1 LRDLDLLFCNP
12 RLIKH
17 TLTKNGASS
26 YRTHSAYRLVADT
39 HITPSLLLLGLIVSA
54 TAANSMIFFAGTE
67 TRILYSELIIIAS
80 ASIAALL
87 GVLLAYRQILHNRSH
102 SKMYICLAIGLVLWL
117 SADIIWASY
126 ELVFHIAAP
135 IPSLSDILWLA
146 GYPFF
151 AYNLIATYR
160 QFYNRF
166 DKRILIAS
174 IIGNGIF
181 IAYLISLTIG
191 LLDFSSQGSVLMFAV
206 LIAYPI
212 MNALLTVP
220 ALPILIG
227 LWKERPWSIP
237 WTLKSL
243 SLFCIVITDSW
254 FAFIILSGLYE
265 QVWLS
270 SMFFGAE
277 YLILAGGLLWFNKFL
292 AIYKNQGMASAT
304 NTSQDHLKIT
314 DGFHNRNNTPNRI
327 QYLQVLVAAILIGGI
342 LSYGFMTSVAT
353 ESTRYF
359 GPIGGANTILIG
371 ALLPL
376 TGTLSSFGESAEAS
390 LTLAVDDVN
399 NQLEKS
405 GSSSRVGLVIEDTK
419 TDPNVAREKLKDLAS
434 KGIRIVIGPSTSAN
448 VAAVKEYADEN
459 GILIVSSSST
469 APSLAIP
476 NDNVFRFV
484 PDDTHQAEALAK
496 RMWDEGT
503 RVVIPIWR
511 TDVFGNNLQS
521 LLKEK
526 FEKLGGK
533 MLDGVGYDPPV
544 GNFAASLHRINFIV
558 WEQELRALT
567 SKVNDAVSQYGA
579 DKIGV
584 YIVAFDEIVPIMI
597 QANRHQEL
605 QSVRWY
611 GSDGSAQNQ
620 GLIKNIEAAEFAV
633 KTNFLNPIYRV
644 EASDSFKRLEE
655 RIVEEIDRVPRSYA
669 EIAYDEFWVAALTLK
684 NYAGKQQDDIGSLRE
699 AFINTTNFYI
709 GVTGRTE
716 LNDAGDRENGSYDFW
731 AVRTSS
737 INVESK
743 RSFEWTNVAAYPIAT
758 EN

>member
-1 LRDLDLLFCNP
+1 M
-12 RLIKH
+12 
-17 TLTKNGASS
+17 AE
-26 YRTHSAYRLVADT
+26 T

-67 TRILYSELIIIAS
+67 TRIVYSELIIIAS

-102 SKMYICLAIGLVLWL
+102 SKMYISLAIGLVLWL
-117 SADIIWASY
+117 CADIIWASY
-126 ELVFHIAAP
+126 ELVFHVAAP

-151 AYNLIATYR
+151 AYNLVATYR

-166 DKRILIAS
+166 DKRVLLAS
-174 IIGNGIF
+174 IIGNVIF
-181 IAYLISLTIG
+181 IGYLISLTIG
-191 LLDFSSQGSVLMFAV
+191 ISDFSSQGGVSMFAV

-212 MNALLTVP
+212 MNALLTIP

-227 LWKERPWSIP
+227 LWSERPWSIP
-237 WTLKSL
+237 WTFKSL

-254 FAFIILSGLYE
+254 FAIIILSGLYE

-292 AIYKNQGMASAT
+292 AIYKNQGTASAT
-304 NTSQDHLKIT
+304 NTTSQDYSKIT
-314 DGFHNRNNTPNRI
+314 NGLGNRNNTPNRI
-327 QYLQVLVAAILIGGI
+327 RYLQVLVAVILVGGI
-342 LSYGFMTSVAT
+342 LSYGFIASGAT

-359 GPIGGANTILIG
+359 GPVEGANTILIG

-390 LTLAVDDVN
+390 LRLAVDDVN
-399 NQLEKS
+399 NQLAKS

-419 TDPNVAREKLKDLAS
+419 TDPNVAREKLMDLAS
-434 KGIRIVIGPSTSAN
+434 KGIRIVIGPATSAN

-484 PDDTHQAEALAK
+484 PDDTYQAEALAK
-496 RMWDEGT
+496 KMWDEGT

-533 MLDGVGYDPPV
+533 VVDGIGYDPPV

-558 WEQELRALT
+558 WEQELRSLT
-567 SKVNDAVSQYGA
+567 QKVNDAVKQYGA
-579 DKIGV
+579 DKVGV

-597 QANRHQEL
+597 QANRHEAL
-605 QSVRWY
+605 QLVRWY
-611 GSDGSAQNQ
+611 GSDGSVQHE

-633 KTNFLNPIYRV
+633 KTNFLSPIYGV
-644 EASDSFKRLEE
+644 EASDSFKELEE

-669 EIAYDEFWVAALTLK
+669 EVIYDEFWVAALTLS
-684 NYAGKQQDDIGSLRE
+684 NYNGTHKDDIGSLRE
-699 AFINTTNFYI
+699 AFINTTNSYI

-716 LNDAGDRENGSYDFW
+716 LNDAGDKKYGSYDFW
-731 AVRTSS
+731 AIRPL
-737 INVESK
+737 SK
-743 RSFEWTNVAAYPIAT
+743 DVNNKGSFEWTNVAAYPIGIG
-758 EN
+758 N

>member
-1 LRDLDLLFCNP
+1 
-12 RLIKH
+12 
-17 TLTKNGASS
+17 
-26 YRTHSAYRLVADT
+26 VAET

-67 TRILYSELIIIAS
+67 TRIVYSELIIIAS

-102 SKMYICLAIGLVLWL
+102 SKMYISLAIGLVLWL
-117 SADIIWASY
+117 CADIIWASY
-126 ELVFHIAAP
+126 ELVFHVAAP

-151 AYNLIATYR
+151 AYNLVATYR
-160 QFYNRF
+160 QFYNRI
-166 DKRILIAS
+166 DKRVLLAS
-174 IIGNGIF
+174 IIGNVIF
-181 IAYLISLTIG
+181 IGYLISLTIG
-191 LLDFSSQGSVLMFAV
+191 ISDFSSQGGVSMFAV

-212 MNALLTVP
+212 MNALLTIP

-227 LWKERPWSIP
+227 LWSERPWSIP
-237 WTLKSL
+237 WTFKSL

-254 FAFIILSGLYE
+254 FAIIILSGLYE

-292 AIYKNQGMASAT
+292 AIYKNQGTASAT
-304 NTSQDHLKIT
+304 NTTSQDYSKIT
-314 DGFHNRNNTPNRI
+314 NGLGNRNNTPNRI
-327 QYLQVLVAAILIGGI
+327 RYLQVLVAVILVGGI
-342 LSYGFMTSVAT
+342 LSYGFIASGAT

-359 GPIGGANTILIG
+359 GPVEGANTILIG

-390 LTLAVDDVN
+390 LRLAVDDVN
-399 NQLEKS
+399 NQLAKS

-419 TDPNVAREKLKDLAS
+419 TDPNVAREKLMDLAS
-434 KGIRIVIGPSTSAN
+434 KGIRIVIGPATSAN
-448 VAAVKEYADEN
+448 VAAVKEYANEN

-496 RMWDEGT
+496 KMWDEGT

-533 MLDGVGYDPPV
+533 VVDGIGYDPPV

-558 WEQELRALT
+558 WEQELRSLT
-567 SKVNDAVSQYGA
+567 QKVNDAVKQYGA
-579 DKIGV
+579 DKVGV

-597 QANRHQEL
+597 QANRHEAL

-611 GSDGSAQNQ
+611 GSDGSVQHE

-633 KTNFLNPIYRV
+633 KTNFLSPIYGV
-644 EASDSFKRLEE
+644 EASDSFKELEE

-669 EIAYDEFWVAALTLK
+669 EVIYDEFWVAALTLS
-684 NYAGKQQDDIGSLRE
+684 NYNGTHKDDIGSLRE
-699 AFINTTNFYI
+699 AFINTTNSYI

-716 LNDAGDRENGSYDFW
+716 LNDAGDKKYGSYDFW
-731 AVRTSS
+731 AIRPL
-737 INVESK
+737 SK
-743 RSFEWTNVAAYPIAT
+743 DVNNKGSFEWTNVAAYPIGIG
-758 EN
+758 N

>member
-1 LRDLDLLFCNP
+1 
-12 RLIKH
+12 
-17 TLTKNGASS
+17 
-26 YRTHSAYRLVADT
+26 VAET

-67 TRILYSELIIIAS
+67 TRIVYSELIIIAS

-102 SKMYICLAIGLVLWL
+102 SKMYISLAIGLVLWL
-117 SADIIWASY
+117 CADIIWASY
-126 ELVFHIAAP
+126 ELVFHVAAP

-151 AYNLIATYR
+151 AYNLVATYR

-166 DKRILIAS
+166 DKRVLLAS
-174 IIGNGIF
+174 IIGNVIF
-181 IAYLISLTIG
+181 IGYLISLTIG
-191 LLDFSSQGSVLMFAV
+191 ISDFSSQGGVSMFAV

-212 MNALLTVP
+212 MNALLTIP

-227 LWKERPWSIP
+227 LWSERPWSIP
-237 WTLKSL
+237 WTFKSL

-254 FAFIILSGLYE
+254 FAIIILSGLYE

-292 AIYKNQGMASAT
+292 AVSNQGTASTT

-314 DGFHNRNNTPNRI
+314 DDFHKKNTTPNRI
-327 QYLQVLVAAILIGGI
+327 RYLQVLVAVILVGGI
-342 LSYGFMTSVAT
+342 LSYGFITSGAT

-359 GPIGGANTILIG
+359 GPVEGANTILIG

-390 LTLAVDDVN
+390 LRLAVDDVN
-399 NQLEKS
+399 NQLAKS

-419 TDPNVAREKLKDLAS
+419 TDPNVAREKLMDLAS
-434 KGIRIVIGPSTSAN
+434 KGIRIVIGPATSAN

-496 RMWDEGT
+496 KMWDEGT

-533 MLDGVGYDPPV
+533 VVDGIGYDPPV

-558 WEQELRALT
+558 WEQELRSLT
-567 SKVNDAVSQYGA
+567 QKVNDAVKQYGA
-579 DKIGV
+579 DKVGV

-597 QANRHQEL
+597 QANRHEAL

-611 GSDGSAQNQ
+611 GSDGSVQHE

-633 KTNFLNPIYRV
+633 KTNFLSPIYGV
-644 EASDSFKRLEE
+644 EASDSFKELEE

-669 EIAYDEFWVAALTLK
+669 EVIYDEFWVAALTLS
-684 NYAGKQQDDIGSLRE
+684 NYNGTHKDDIGSLRE
-699 AFINTTNFYI
+699 AFINTTNSYI

-716 LNDAGDRENGSYDFW
+716 LNDAGDKKYGSYDFW
-731 AVRTSS
+731 AIRPL
-737 INVESK
+737 SK
-743 RSFEWTNVAAYPIAT
+743 DVNNKGSFEWTNVAAYPIGIG
-758 EN
+758 N

>member
-1 LRDLDLLFCNP
+1 MKIGVKFSYFKYSCN
-12 RLIKH
+12 
-17 TLTKNGASS
+17 S
-26 YRTHSAYRLVADT
+26 YRLLLTILAQT
-39 HITPSLLLLGLIVSA
+39 HITPTLLLLGLIVSA
-54 TAANSMIFFAGTE
+54 TAANSMIFFSGE
-67 TRILYSELIIIAS
+67 ESRVVYSELILIAA
-80 ASIAALL
+80 ASIAAFL
-87 GVLLAYRQILHNRSH
+87 GILLAYRQILHNRSH
-102 SKMYICLAIGLVLWL
+102 SKAYICLAIGLVLWL
-117 SADIIWASY
+117 CADVIWASY
-126 ELVFHIAAP
+126 ELVFHVVAP

-160 QFYNRF
+160 QFHNKLN
-166 DKRILIAS
+166 KRVLLAS

-181 IAYLISLTIG
+181 IAYLGSLTIG
-191 LLDFSSQGSVLMFAV
+191 ISDFSSQGGVSMFAV
-206 LIAYPI
+206 LIAYPL

-220 ALPILIG
+220 ALPILLG

-237 WTLKSL
+237 WTFKSL

-254 FAFIILSGLYE
+254 FAFIILTGLYE

-292 AIYKNQGMASAT
+292 AISNNQGTASSS
-304 NTSQDHLKIT
+304 NTSQDYLKIT
-314 DGFHNRNNTPNRI
+314 DGLGNRNTTPNRI
-327 QYLQVLVAAILIGGI
+327 PYLQVLVAVILIGGI
-342 LSYGFMTSVAT
+342 LSYGFMTSGAT
-353 ESTRYF
+353 ESTRYV
-359 GPIGGANTILIG
+359 GAAQGENTILIG

-390 LTLAVDDVN
+390 LTLAVEDVN
-399 NQLEKS
+399 NQLANS

-419 TDPNVAREKLKDLAS
+419 TDPNVAREKIMDLAS
-434 KGIRIVIGPSTSAN
+434 KGIRIVIGPSTSAA

-484 PDDTHQAEALAK
+484 PDDTHQAEALPK
-496 RMWDEGT
+496 QMWNEGT

-521 LLKEK
+521 SLKEK

-533 MLDGVGYDPPV
+533 VVDGIGYDPPV

-558 WEQELRALT
+558 WEQELRSLT
-567 SKVNDAVSQYGA
+567 AKVNDAVSQYGA
-579 DKIGV
+579 DEVGV

-597 QANRHQEL
+597 QANSHQEL
-605 QSVRWY
+605 QSVSWY
-611 GSDGSAQNQ
+611 GSDGSAQNE

-633 KTNFLNPIYRV
+633 KTNFLNPIYSV
-644 EASDSFKRLEE
+644 NASDSFKKLEA
-655 RIVEEIDRVPRSYA
+655 RIVEEIGEVPRSYA
-669 EIAYDEFWVAALTLK
+669 QVAYDEFRVAALTLK
-684 NYAGKQQDDIGSLRE
+684 NYNRTQQDDIDSLRDG
-699 AFINTTNFYI
+699 FINTANFYT

-716 LNDAGDRENGSYDFW
+716 LNDSGDRKNGSYDFW
-731 AVRTSS
+731 VIRPL
-737 INVESK
+737 SK
-743 RSFEWTNVAAYPIAT
+743 DVKSKGSFEWTHVAANPIGLD
-758 EN
+758 N

>member
-1 LRDLDLLFCNP
+1 
-12 RLIKH
+12 
-17 TLTKNGASS
+17 
-26 YRTHSAYRLVADT
+26 VAQT

-67 TRILYSELIIIAS
+67 TRIVYSELIIIAS

-102 SKMYICLAIGLVLWL
+102 SKMYISLAIGLVLWL
-117 SADIIWASY
+117 CADIIWASY
-126 ELVFHIAAP
+126 ELVFHVAAP

-151 AYNLIATYR
+151 AYNLVATYR

-166 DKRILIAS
+166 DKRVLLAS
-174 IIGNGIF
+174 IIGNVIF
-181 IAYLISLTIG
+181 IGYLISLTIG
-191 LLDFSSQGSVLMFAV
+191 ISDFSSQGGVSMFAV

-212 MNALLTVP
+212 MNALLTIP

-227 LWKERPWSIP
+227 LWSERPWSIP
-237 WTLKSL
+237 WTFKSL

-254 FAFIILSGLYE
+254 FAIIILSGLYE

-292 AIYKNQGMASAT
+292 AIYKNQGTASAT
-304 NTSQDHLKIT
+304 NTTSQDYSKIT
-314 DGFHNRNNTPNRI
+314 NGLGNRNNTPNRI
-327 QYLQVLVAAILIGGI
+327 RYLQVLVAVILVGGI
-342 LSYGFMTSVAT
+342 LSYGFITSGAT

-359 GPIGGANTILIG
+359 GPVEGANTILIG

-390 LTLAVDDVN
+390 LRLAVDDVN
-399 NQLEKS
+399 NQLAKS

-419 TDPNVAREKLKDLAS
+419 TDPNVAREKLMDLAS
-434 KGIRIVIGPSTSAN
+434 KGIRIVIGPATSAN

-496 RMWDEGT
+496 KMWDEGT

-533 MLDGVGYDPPV
+533 VVDGIGYDPPV

-558 WEQELRALT
+558 WEQELRSLT
-567 SKVNDAVSQYGA
+567 QKVNDAVKQYGA
-579 DKIGV
+579 DKVGV

-597 QANRHQEL
+597 QANRHEAL

-611 GSDGSAQNQ
+611 GSDGSVQHE

-633 KTNFLNPIYRV
+633 KTNFLSPIYGV
-644 EASDSFKRLEE
+644 EASDSFKELEE

-669 EIAYDEFWVAALTLK
+669 EVIYDEFWVAALTLS
-684 NYAGKQQDDIGSLRE
+684 NYNGTHKDDIGSLRE
-699 AFINTTNFYI
+699 AFINTTNSYI

-716 LNDAGDRENGSYDFW
+716 LNDAGDKKYGSYDFW
-731 AVRTSS
+731 AIRPL
-737 INVESK
+737 SK
-743 RSFEWTNVAAYPIAT
+743 DVNNKGSFEWTNVAAYPIGIG
-758 EN
+758 N

>member
-1 LRDLDLLFCNP
+1 LL
-12 RLIKH
+12 
-17 TLTKNGASS
+17 
-26 YRTHSAYRLVADT
+26 
-39 HITPSLLLLGLIVSA
+39 
-54 TAANSMIFFAGTE
+54 
-67 TRILYSELIIIAS
+67 
-80 ASIAALL
+80 
-87 GVLLAYRQILHNRSH
+87 
-102 SKMYICLAIGLVLWL
+102 
-117 SADIIWASY
+117 
-126 ELVFHIAAP
+126 
-135 IPSLSDILWLA
+135 
-146 GYPFF
+146 
-151 AYNLIATYR
+151 
-160 QFYNRF
+160 
-166 DKRILIAS
+166 AS
-174 IIGNGIF
+174 IIGNVIF
-181 IAYLISLTIG
+181 IGYLISLTIG
-191 LLDFSSQGSVLMFAV
+191 ISDFSSQGGVSMFAV

-212 MNALLTVP
+212 MNALLTIP

-227 LWKERPWSIP
+227 LWSERPWSIP
-237 WTLKSL
+237 WTFKSL

-254 FAFIILSGLYE
+254 FAIIILSGLYE

-292 AIYKNQGMASAT
+292 AIYKNQGTASAT
-304 NTSQDHLKIT
+304 NTTSQDYSKIT
-314 DGFHNRNNTPNRI
+314 NGLGNRNNTPNRI
-327 QYLQVLVAAILIGGI
+327 RYLQVLVAVILVGGI
-342 LSYGFMTSVAT
+342 LSYGFIASGAT

-359 GPIGGANTILIG
+359 GPVEGANTILIG

-390 LTLAVDDVN
+390 LRLAVDDVN
-399 NQLEKS
+399 NQLAKS

-419 TDPNVAREKLKDLAS
+419 TDPNVAREKLMDLAS
-434 KGIRIVIGPSTSAN
+434 KGIRIVIGPATSAN

-496 RMWDEGT
+496 KMWDEGT

-533 MLDGVGYDPPV
+533 VVDGIGYDPPV

-558 WEQELRALT
+558 WEQELRSLT
-567 SKVNDAVSQYGA
+567 QKVNDAVKQYGA
-579 DKIGV
+579 DKVGV

-597 QANRHQEL
+597 QANRHEAL

-611 GSDGSAQNQ
+611 GSDGSVQHE

-633 KTNFLNPIYRV
+633 KTNFLSPIYGV
-644 EASDSFKRLEE
+644 EASDSFKELEE

-669 EIAYDEFWVAALTLK
+669 EVIYDEFWVAALTLS
-684 NYAGKQQDDIGSLRE
+684 NYNGTHKDDIGSLRE
-699 AFINTTNFYI
+699 AFINTTNSYI

-716 LNDAGDRENGSYDFW
+716 LNDAGDKKYGSYDFW
-731 AVRTSS
+731 AIRPL
-737 INVESK
+737 SK
-743 RSFEWTNVAAYPIAT
+743 DVNNKGSFEWTNVAAYPIGIG
-758 EN
+758 N

>member
-1 LRDLDLLFCNP
+1 VAQ
-12 RLIKH
+12 
-17 TLTKNGASS
+17 TL
-26 YRTHSAYRLVADT
+26 
-39 HITPSLLLLGLIVSA
+39 ITPSLLLLGLIVSA
-54 TAANSMIFFAGTE
+54 TAANSLIFFAGTE
-67 TRILYSELIIIAS
+67 SRIVYSELIIIAS

-102 SKMYICLAIGLVLWL
+102 SKMYISLAIGLVLWL
-117 SADIIWASY
+117 CADIIWASY
-126 ELVFHIAAP
+126 ELVFHVAAP

-160 QFYNRF
+160 LFYNRF

-174 IIGNGIF
+174 IIGNVIF
-181 IAYLISLTIG
+181 IGYLVYLTIG
-191 LLDFSSQGSVLMFAV
+191 ISDFSSQGSVSMFAV

-212 MNALLTVP
+212 MNALLTIP
-220 ALPILIG
+220 ALSILIG

-237 WTLKSL
+237 WTFKSL

-292 AIYKNQGMASAT
+292 AIYKNQDTASAT
-304 NTSQDHLKIT
+304 NTTSQDYSKIT

-327 QYLQVLVAAILIGGI
+327 RYLQLLVAVILVGGI
-342 LSYGFMTSVAT
+342 LSYGFMTSGAT

-359 GPIGGANTILIG
+359 GPVEDENTILIG

-390 LTLAVDDVN
+390 FRLAVDDVN
-399 NQLEKS
+399 NQLAKS

-419 TDPNVAREKLKDLAS
+419 TDPNVAREKLMDLAS
-434 KGIRIVIGPSTSAN
+434 KGIRIVIGPATSAN

-496 RMWDEGT
+496 KMWDEGT

-533 MLDGVGYDPPV
+533 VVDGIGYDPPV

-558 WEQELRALT
+558 WEQELRSLT
-567 SKVNDAVSQYGA
+567 SKVNDALKQYGA
-579 DKIGV
+579 DKVGV

-597 QANRHQEL
+597 QANRHEAL

-611 GSDGSAQNQ
+611 GSDGSVQHE

-633 KTNFLNPIYRV
+633 KTNFLSPIYGV
-644 EASDSFKRLEE
+644 EASDSFKKLEE

-669 EIAYDEFWVAALTLK
+669 EVIYDEFWVAALTLS
-684 NYAGKQQDDIGSLRE
+684 NYNGTHKDDIGSLRE
-699 AFINTTNFYI
+699 AFINTTNSYI

-716 LNDAGDRENGSYDFW
+716 LNDAGDKKYGSYDFW
-731 AVRTSS
+731 RVRPVY
-737 INVESK
+737 NDVNNK
-743 RSFEWTNVAAYPIAT
+743 GSFEWTNVAAYPIGIG
-758 EN
+758 N

>member
-1 LRDLDLLFCNP
+1 
-12 RLIKH
+12 
-17 TLTKNGASS
+17 
-26 YRTHSAYRLVADT
+26 VAQT
-39 HITPSLLLLGLIVSA
+39 HITPSLLLLGLIVTA

-67 TRILYSELIIIAS
+67 TRIVYSELIIIAS

-102 SKMYICLAIGLVLWL
+102 SKMYISLAIGLVLWL
-117 SADIIWASY
+117 CADIIWASY
-126 ELVFHIAAP
+126 ELVFHVAAP

-151 AYNLIATYR
+151 AYNLVATYR

-166 DKRILIAS
+166 DKRVLLAS
-174 IIGNGIF
+174 IIGNVIF
-181 IAYLISLTIG
+181 IGYLISLTIG
-191 LLDFSSQGSVLMFAV
+191 ISDFSSQGGVSMFAV

-212 MNALLTVP
+212 MNALLTIP

-227 LWKERPWSIP
+227 LWSERPWSIP
-237 WTLKSL
+237 WTFKSL

-254 FAFIILSGLYE
+254 FAIIILSGLYE

-292 AIYKNQGMASAT
+292 AIYKNQGTASAT
-304 NTSQDHLKIT
+304 NTTSQDYSKIT
-314 DGFHNRNNTPNRI
+314 NGLGNRNNTPNRI
-327 QYLQVLVAAILIGGI
+327 RYLQVLVAVILVGGI
-342 LSYGFMTSVAT
+342 LSYGFITSGAT

-359 GPIGGANTILIG
+359 GPVEGANTILIG

-390 LTLAVDDVN
+390 LRLAVDDVN
-399 NQLEKS
+399 NQLAKS

-419 TDPNVAREKLKDLAS
+419 TDPNVAREKLMDLAS
-434 KGIRIVIGPSTSAN
+434 KGIRIVIGPATSAN

-484 PDDTHQAEALAK
+484 PDDTHQAEALSK
-496 RMWDEGT
+496 KMWDEGT

-533 MLDGVGYDPPV
+533 VVDGIGYDPPV

-558 WEQELRALT
+558 WEQELRSLT
-567 SKVNDAVSQYGA
+567 QKVNDAVKQYGA
-579 DKIGV
+579 DKVGV

-597 QANRHQEL
+597 QANRHEAL

-611 GSDGSAQNQ
+611 GSDGSVQHE

-633 KTNFLNPIYRV
+633 KTNFLSPIYGV
-644 EASDSFKRLEE
+644 EASDSFKELEE

-669 EIAYDEFWVAALTLK
+669 EVIYDEFWVAALTLS
-684 NYAGKQQDDIGSLRE
+684 NYNGTHKDDIGSLRE
-699 AFINTTNFYI
+699 AFINTTNSYI

-716 LNDAGDRENGSYDFW
+716 LNDAGDKKYGSYDFW
-731 AVRTSS
+731 AIRPL
-737 INVESK
+737 SK
-743 RSFEWTNVAAYPIAT
+743 DVNNKGSFEWTNVAAYPIGIG
-758 EN
+758 N

>member
-1 LRDLDLLFCNP
+1 MP
-12 RLIKH
+12 
-17 TLTKNGASS
+17 
-26 YRTHSAYRLVADT
+26 VAQT

-67 TRILYSELIIIAS
+67 TRIVYSELIIIAS

-102 SKMYICLAIGLVLWL
+102 SKMYISLAIGLVLWL
-117 SADIIWASY
+117 CADIIWASY
-126 ELVFHIAAP
+126 ELVFHVAAP

-151 AYNLIATYR
+151 AYNLVATYR

-166 DKRILIAS
+166 DKRVLLAS
-174 IIGNGIF
+174 IIGNVIF
-181 IAYLISLTIG
+181 IGYLISLTIG
-191 LLDFSSQGSVLMFAV
+191 ISDFSSQGGVSMFAV

-212 MNALLTVP
+212 MNALLTIP

-227 LWKERPWSIP
+227 LWSERPWSIP
-237 WTLKSL
+237 WTFKSL

-254 FAFIILSGLYE
+254 FAIIILSGLYE

-292 AIYKNQGMASAT
+292 AIYKNQGTASAT
-304 NTSQDHLKIT
+304 NTTSQDYSKIT
-314 DGFHNRNNTPNRI
+314 NGLGNRNNTPNRI
-327 QYLQVLVAAILIGGI
+327 RYLQVLVAVILVGGI
-342 LSYGFMTSVAT
+342 LSYGFITSGAT

-359 GPIGGANTILIG
+359 GPVEGANTILIG

-390 LTLAVDDVN
+390 LRLAVDDVN
-399 NQLEKS
+399 NQLAKS

-419 TDPNVAREKLKDLAS
+419 TDPNVAREKLMDLAS
-434 KGIRIVIGPSTSAN
+434 KGIRIVIGPATSAN

-496 RMWDEGT
+496 KMWDEGT

-533 MLDGVGYDPPV
+533 VVDGIGYDPPV

-558 WEQELRALT
+558 WEQELRSLT
-567 SKVNDAVSQYGA
+567 QKVNDAVKQYGA
-579 DKIGV
+579 DKVGV

-611 GSDGSAQNQ
+611 GSDGSAQLE
-620 GLIKNIEAAEFAV
+620 GLIKNVEAAEFAV

-644 EASDSFKRLEE
+644 EASDSFKELEE

-669 EIAYDEFWVAALTLK
+669 EVIYDEFWVAALTLS
-684 NYAGKQQDDIGSLRE
+684 NYNGTHKDDIGSLRE
-699 AFINTTNFYI
+699 AFINTTNSYI

-716 LNDAGDRENGSYDFW
+716 LNDAGDKKYGSYDFW
-731 AVRTSS
+731 AIRPL
-737 INVESK
+737 SK
-743 RSFEWTNVAAYPIAT
+743 DVNNKGSFEWTNVAAYPIGIG
-758 EN
+758 N

>member
-1 LRDLDLLFCNP
+1 
-12 RLIKH
+12 
-17 TLTKNGASS
+17 
-26 YRTHSAYRLVADT
+26 VAET

-54 TAANSMIFFAGTE
+54 TAANSMIFFAGAE
-67 TRILYSELIIIAS
+67 TRIMYSELIIIAS
-80 ASIAALL
+80 ASIAAFL
-87 GVLLAYRQILHNRSH
+87 GILLAYRQILHNRSH
-102 SKMYICLAIGLVLWL
+102 SKAYICLAIGLVLWL
-117 SADIIWASY
+117 CADIIWASY
-126 ELVFHIAAP
+126 ELVFHVAAP

-160 QFYNRF
+160 QFHNRF
-166 DKRILIAS
+166 NKGVLLAS
-174 IIGNGIF
+174 IIGNVIF
-181 IAYLISLTIG
+181 VAYLITLTIG
-191 LLDFSSQGSVLMFAV
+191 LSDFSSQGSVSMFAI

-212 MNALLTVP
+212 MNALLTIP
-220 ALPILIG
+220 ALSILIG

-237 WTLKSL
+237 WTFKSL

-277 YLILAGGLLWFNKFL
+277 YLIMASGLLWFNKFL
-292 AIYKNQGMASAT
+292 VSYKTQGMASADT
-304 NTSQDHLKIT
+304 TSQDYLKIT
-314 DGFHNRNNTPNRI
+314 NGLRNRNTPNRI
-327 QYLQVLVAAILIGGI
+327 RYLQVLVAVILVGGI
-342 LSYGFMTSVAT
+342 LSYGFITSSAT
-353 ESTRYF
+353 EPARYV
-359 GPIGGANTILIG
+359 GSIQDENTIFIG

-376 TGTLSSFGESAEAS
+376 SGTLSSFGESAEAS
-390 LTLAVDDVN
+390 LRLAVDDIN
-399 NQLEKS
+399 NQLAKS

-434 KGIRIVIGPSTSAN
+434 KGIRIVIGPSTSAA

-496 RMWDEGT
+496 QMWDEGT

-558 WEQELRALT
+558 WEQELRSLT
-567 SKVNDAVSQYGA
+567 SKVNDAVKQYGA
-579 DKIGV
+579 DKVGV
-584 YIVAFDEIVPIMI
+584 YIVAFDEIVPILI

-611 GSDGSAQNQ
+611 GSDGSAQHT
-620 GLIKNIEAAEFAV
+620 GLLKNVDAAEFAV

-644 EASDSFKRLEE
+644 DATDNFKKLEA
-655 RIVEEIDRVPRSYA
+655 RIVEKIERIPRSYA
-669 EIAYDEFWVAALTLK
+669 EVTYDEFWVAALTLK
-684 NYAGKQQDDIGSLRE
+684 DVGALQQDDIGSLKE
-699 AFINTTNFYI
+699 AFINTANSYV

-716 LNDAGDRENGSYDFW
+716 LNDAGDRKSGSYDFW
-731 AVRTSS
+731 AVRPVYKDVK
-737 INVESK
+737 NK
-743 RSFEWTNVAAYPIAT
+743 ASFEWTNVAAYQIGID
-758 EN
+758 NS

>member
-1 LRDLDLLFCNP
+1 MSE
-12 RLIKH
+12 
-17 TLTKNGASS
+17 TL
-26 YRTHSAYRLVADT
+26 
-39 HITPSLLLLGLIVSA
+39 ITPSLLLLGLIVAA
-54 TAANSMIFFAGTE
+54 TAANSMIFFAGAE
-67 TRILYSELIIIAS
+67 TRVVYSELIIIAS

-87 GVLLAYRQILHNRSH
+87 GVLLAFRQILHNRSH
-102 SKMYICLAIGLVLWL
+102 SKMYVSLAIGLVLWL
-117 SADIIWASY
+117 WADIIWASY

-160 QFYNRF
+160 HFHDRF
-166 DKRILIAS
+166 NNKRVLFAS
-174 IIGNGIF
+174 IIGNVIF
-181 IAYLISLTIG
+181 LGYLISLTIG
-191 LLDFSSQGSVLMFAV
+191 ILDFSSPGGVSLFAV

-212 MNALLTVP
+212 MNALLTIP
-220 ALPILIG
+220 ALPILLG

-237 WTLKSL
+237 WTFKSL

-292 AIYKNQGMASAT
+292 ANYKNQDTASASNNNT
-304 NTSQDHLKIT
+304 TSQGHLKIT
-314 DGFHNRNNTPNRI
+314 NGLGKRNNSPNRI
-327 QYLQVLVAAILIGGI
+327 RYLQVLVSVILVGGI
-342 LSYGFMTSVAT
+342 LTYGFMTSGAT
-353 ESTRYF
+353 GSTRYF
-359 GPIGGANTILIG
+359 GPVEDTNTVLIG
-371 ALLPL
+371 ALLPI
-376 TGTLSSFGESAEAS
+376 TGTLSSFGESGEAS
-390 LTLAVDDVN
+390 LRLAVEDVN
-399 NQLEKS
+399 NQLAKS

-419 TDPNVAREKLKDLAS
+419 TDPNVAREKLMDLAS
-434 KGIRIVIGPSTSAN
+434 KGIRIVIGPSTSAA
-448 VAAVKEYADEN
+448 VAAVKDYADEN

-469 APSLAIP
+469 APSLSIP
-476 NDNVFRFV
+476 NDNVFRFI
-484 PDDTHQAEALAK
+484 PDDTYQAEVLAN

-533 MLDGVGYDPPV
+533 VVDGIGYDPPV

-558 WEQELRALT
+558 WEQELKSLT
-567 SKVNDAVSQYGA
+567 QKVNDAVNQYGA
-579 DKIGV
+579 DKVGV
-584 YIVAFDEIVPIMI
+584 YILAFDEIVPIMI

-605 QSVRWY
+605 QSVKWY
-611 GSDGSAQNQ
+611 GSDGSAQNE

-644 EASDSFKRLEE
+644 NASDSFTKLED

-669 EIAYDEFWVAALTLK
+669 EVAYDEFWVAVLTLN
-684 NYAGKQQDDIGSLRE
+684 NYAGTQQNGTGSLRE
-699 AFINTTNFYI
+699 AFIDTANFYN

-716 LNDAGDRENGSYDFW
+716 LNEAGDRKNGSYDFW
-731 AVRTSS
+731 AIRPLPKDA
-737 INVESK
+737 NNK
-743 RSFEWTNVAAYPIAT
+743 GSFEWTPVAANPFGID
-758 EN
+758 N

>member
-1 LRDLDLLFCNP
+1 
-12 RLIKH
+12 
-17 TLTKNGASS
+17 
-26 YRTHSAYRLVADT
+26 VAET

-67 TRILYSELIIIAS
+67 TRIVYSELIIIAS

-102 SKMYICLAIGLVLWL
+102 SKMYISLAIGLVLWL
-117 SADIIWASY
+117 CADIIWASY
-126 ELVFHIAAP
+126 ELVFHVAAP

-151 AYNLIATYR
+151 AYNLVATYR
-160 QFYNRF
+160 QFYNRI
-166 DKRILIAS
+166 DKRVLLAS
-174 IIGNGIF
+174 IIGNVIF
-181 IAYLISLTIG
+181 IGYLISLTIG
-191 LLDFSSQGSVLMFAV
+191 ISDFSSQGGVSMFAV

-212 MNALLTVP
+212 MNALLTIP

-227 LWKERPWSIP
+227 LWSERPWSIP
-237 WTLKSL
+237 WTFKSL

-254 FAFIILSGLYE
+254 FAIIILSGLYE

-292 AIYKNQGMASAT
+292 AIYKNQGTASAT
-304 NTSQDHLKIT
+304 NTTSQDYSKIT
-314 DGFHNRNNTPNRI
+314 NGLGNRNNTPNRI
-327 QYLQVLVAAILIGGI
+327 RYLQVLVAVILVGGI
-342 LSYGFMTSVAT
+342 LSYGFIASGAT

-359 GPIGGANTILIG
+359 GPVEGANTILIG

-390 LTLAVDDVN
+390 LRLAVDDVN
-399 NQLEKS
+399 NQLAKS

-419 TDPNVAREKLKDLAS
+419 TDPNVAREKLMDLAS
-434 KGIRIVIGPSTSAN
+434 KGMRIVIGPATSAN
-448 VAAVKEYADEN
+448 VAAVKEYADKN

-496 RMWDEGT
+496 KMWDEGT

-533 MLDGVGYDPPV
+533 VVDGIGYDPPV

-558 WEQELRALT
+558 WEQELRSLT
-567 SKVNDAVSQYGA
+567 QKVNDAVKQYGA
-579 DKIGV
+579 DKVGV

-597 QANRHQEL
+597 QANRHEAL

-611 GSDGSAQNQ
+611 GSDGSVQHE

-633 KTNFLNPIYRV
+633 KTNFLSPIYGV
-644 EASDSFKRLEE
+644 EASDSFKELEE

-669 EIAYDEFWVAALTLK
+669 EVIYDEFWVAALTLS
-684 NYAGKQQDDIGSLRE
+684 NYNGTHKDDIGSLRE
-699 AFINTTNFYI
+699 AFINTTNSYI

-716 LNDAGDRENGSYDFW
+716 LNDAGDKEYGSYDFW
-731 AVRTSS
+731 AIRPL
-737 INVESK
+737 SK
-743 RSFEWTNVAAYPIAT
+743 DVNNKGSFEWTNVAAYPIGIG
-758 EN
+758 N

>member
-1 LRDLDLLFCNP
+1 
-12 RLIKH
+12 
-17 TLTKNGASS
+17 
-26 YRTHSAYRLVADT
+26 VAET

-67 TRILYSELIIIAS
+67 TRIVYSELIIIAS

-102 SKMYICLAIGLVLWL
+102 SKMYISLAIGLVLWL
-117 SADIIWASY
+117 CADIIWASY
-126 ELVFHIAAP
+126 ELVFHVAAP

-151 AYNLIATYR
+151 AYNLVATYR

-166 DKRILIAS
+166 DKRVLLAS
-174 IIGNGIF
+174 IIGNVIF
-181 IAYLISLTIG
+181 IGYLISLTIG
-191 LLDFSSQGSVLMFAV
+191 ISDFSSQGGVSMFAV

-212 MNALLTVP
+212 MNALLTIP

-227 LWKERPWSIP
+227 LWSERPWSIP
-237 WTLKSL
+237 WTFKSL

-254 FAFIILSGLYE
+254 FAIIILSGLYE

-292 AIYKNQGMASAT
+292 AIYKNQGTASAT
-304 NTSQDHLKIT
+304 NTTSQDYSKIT
-314 DGFHNRNNTPNRI
+314 NGLGNRNNTPNRI
-327 QYLQVLVAAILIGGI
+327 RYLQVLVAVILVGGI
-342 LSYGFMTSVAT
+342 LSYGFIASGAT

-359 GPIGGANTILIG
+359 GPVEGANTILIG

-390 LTLAVDDVN
+390 LRLAVDDVN
-399 NQLEKS
+399 NQLAKS

-419 TDPNVAREKLKDLAS
+419 TDPNVAREKIIDLAS
-434 KGIRIVIGPSTSAN
+434 KGIRIVIGPSTSAA

-484 PDDTHQAEALAK
+484 PDDTYQAEALAK
-496 RMWDEGT
+496 KMWDEGT

-533 MLDGVGYDPPV
+533 VVDGIGYDPPV
-544 GNFAASLHRINFIV
+544 GDFAASLHRINFIV
-558 WEQELRALT
+558 WEQELKALT
-567 SKVNDAVSQYGA
+567 QKVNDAVKLYGA
-579 DKIGV
+579 DKAGV

-611 GSDGSAQNQ
+611 GSDGSAQND
-620 GLIKNIEAAEFAV
+620 GLTKNIEAAEFAV
-633 KTNFLNPIYRV
+633 KTNFLNPIYSV
-644 EASDSFKRLEE
+644 NASDSFKELEA
-655 RIVEEIDRVPRSYA
+655 RIVEEIGSAPRTYA
-669 EIAYDEFWVAALTLK
+669 EVAYDEFWVAALTLN
-684 NYAGKQQDDIGSLRE
+684 NYTGTPQDDIGPLRQ
-699 AFINTTNFYI
+699 AFINTANMYI

-716 LNDAGDRENGSYDFW
+716 LNDAGDRKYALYDFW
-731 AVRTSS
+731 AVRPAHKDDA
-737 INVESK
+737 NK
-743 RSFEWTNVAAYPIAT
+743 GSFEWTSVAAYPISI
-758 EN
+758 N